1 MEDRLQEC
9 LDDHQGLEIDTEND
23 GAIMCIGTVGEE
35 GAVTFMF
42 QYFPAGLPEKV
53 KGIIQQKKPVII
65 CDQTGDWSL
74 GHNGG
79 MVLVSPSSGHDGPR

>member
-53 KGIIQQKKPVII
+53 KGIMQQKKPVII
-65 CDQTGDWSL
+65 CDRTGDWSQVMNTMEGWCL
-74 GHNGG
+74 FHPAAF
-79 MVLVSPSSGHDGPR
+79 MT